1 MMIFYQMRGRET
13 TFQSPMVRV
22 VLSRI
27 TLMKSVFFCRSFL
40 YRKKKRRRKE
50 CVTHEIRITGIA
62 WCKRKEGILRFPL
75 FFYTKLF
82 RLFGFRVWHIPS
94 FVVFSSDREMTGR
107 KRHFS
112 SKWFSIVLHGPL
124 ETGKSFLSPAFDKR
138 SSSLI
143 TNLFFFRLIIV
154 FLN

>member
-27 TLMKSVFFCRSFL
+27 TLLKSVFFCRSFL

-62 WCKRKEGILRFPL
+62 WCKRKEGILSFPL
-75 FFYTKLF
+75 FT
-82 RLFGFRVWHIPS
+82 
-94 FVVFSSDREMTGR
+94 FSLLLAAVREPDRELRHCRCHR
-107 KRHFS
+107 KEEL
-112 SKWFSIVLHGPL
+112 LHRL
-124 ETGKSFLSPAFDKR
+124 HQDRELHLHQALSFRCLRKALREP
-138 SSSLI
+138 
-143 TNLFFFRLIIV
+143 
-154 FLN
+154 